1 MFLVKKRPAR
11 HSHHMFEILEKSTLS
26 KDDIITLLS
35 LTGEEQQQLFGYAAK
50 IKLQHAGNKVWLRG
64 LIELSNVCEKD
75 CYYCGI
81 RRSNNNTHRYSLSH
95 DEVTQAVKN
104 AYEKGYGSVAIQS
117 GEISSK
123 AFIDKI
129 DEILKDS
136 KRATN
141 GEIGITLS
149 CGEQSE
155 ETYRRWFESG
165 ADRYL
170 LRIETSSEELYK
182 KLHPHDGM
190 HIYSR
195 RMKALEAIRTTGY
208 QLGTGVMIGLPFQTP
223 EMLADDL
230 FFMKQLD
237 IDMCGMGPY
246 IEHTNTPLY
255 AFREQLLPLTE
266 RLALSLKMVSL
277 LRILMPD
284 INIAATTA
292 LQAIAKE
299 GRERAI
305 SIGANVL
312 MPNITPKQYRNDY
325 FLYENKP
332 VSHHSDDEELRSLD
346 KRLKAIGHEIGYFRQ
361 GNSLHF
367 NGLHR

>member
-1 MFLVKKRPAR
+1 MFDILKK
-11 HSHHMFEILEKSTLS
+11 SILS
-26 KDDIITLLS
+26 KDDIVTLLS
-35 LTGEEQQQLFGYAAK
+35 LQDEEKQQLFSYSAK
-50 IKLQHAGNKVWLRG
+50 IKLQNVGNKVFLRG
-64 LIELSNVCEKD
+64 LIELSNICEKD

-81 RRSNNNTHRYSLSH
+81 RRSNSNTHRYILSH
-95 DEVTQAVKN
+95 DEVMKAVKN

-117 GEISSK
+117 GETSSK
-123 AFIDKI
+123 AFVNKIDKI
-129 DEILKDS
+129 VSES
-136 KRATN
+136 KSVTN

-170 LRIETSSEELYK
+170 LRIEASSEELYGR
-182 KLHPHDGM
+182 LHPNDEIHSYGKR
-190 HIYSR
+190 IN
-195 RMKALEAIRTTGY
+195 ALEALRKTGY
-208 QLGTGVMIGLPFQTP
+208 QVGTGVMIGLPFQTG
-223 EMLADDL
+223 EHLANDL
-230 FFMKQLD
+230 LFMKQHD

-255 AFREQLLPLTE
+255 QYRAQLPPLAE

-292 LQAIAKE
+292 LQAIEKG
-299 GRERAI
+299 GREQAI
-305 SIGANVL
+305 RVGANVL
-312 MPNITPKQYRNDY
+312 MPNITPRQYRNDY

-332 VSHHSDDEELRSLD
+332 LSANSDEDELFFLEQ
-346 KRLKAIGHEIGYFRQ
+346 RLQATGHEIGYFLQ
-361 GNSLHF
+361 GNSLHYK
-367 NGLHR
+367 GPPR

>member
-1 MFLVKKRPAR
+1 MFDALKK
-11 HSHHMFEILEKSTLS
+11 SILS
-26 KDDIITLLS
+26 KDDIVTLLS
-35 LTGEEQQQLFGYAAK
+35 LQDEEEQQLFGYSAK
-50 IKLQHAGNKVWLRG
+50 IKQQNVGNKVFLRG
-64 LIELSNVCEKD
+64 LIELSNICEKD

-81 RRSNNNTHRYSLSH
+81 RRSNSNTHRYILSH
-95 DEVTQAVKN
+95 DEVMKAVKN

-117 GEISSK
+117 GETSSK
-123 AFIDKI
+123 AFINKI
-129 DEILKDS
+129 DNIVSES
-136 KRATN
+136 KRVTN

-170 LRIETSSEELYK
+170 LRIEASSEDLYRR
-182 KLHPHDGM
+182 LHPNDEIHSYGK
-190 HIYSR
+190 R
-195 RMKALEAIRTTGY
+195 LKALEALRKSGY
-208 QLGTGVMIGLPFQTP
+208 QVGTGVMIGLPFQTG
-223 EMLADDL
+223 EHMANDL
-230 FFMKQLD
+230 LFMKQHD

-255 AFREQLLPLTE
+255 QYRAQLLPLAE

-292 LQAIAKE
+292 LQAIEKG
-299 GRERAI
+299 GREQAI
-305 SIGANVL
+305 RVGANVL
-312 MPNITPKQYRNDY
+312 MPNITPKQYRDDY

-332 VSHHSDDEELRSLD
+332 LSANSGEDELFSLEQ
-346 KRLKAIGHEIGYFRQ
+346 RLQATGHEIGYFLQ
-361 GNSLHF
+361 GNSLHYK
-367 NGLHR
+367 GPHR